1 MTPAGNVGGDGRL
14 LAEHRASIEAQLTEL
29 TAELDRLAF
38 ASAMSN
44 LDDEHDPEGA
54 TVGFERAQ
62 LSALVYRAQE
72 QLRELDAADRRLAA
86 GAYGRCEGCA
96 EPIADERLRALPAT
110 RLCVRCAGR
119 AGRR

>member
-1 MTPAGNVGGDGRL
+1 MDASTPAGL

-62 LSALVYRAQE
+62 LSALVSRAQE
-72 QLRELDAADRRLAA
+72 QLRELDAADSRLAA